1 MKLLGEKEN
10 LWALSLGKLFFN
22 LEWKAPSI
30 NEKTDKV
37 GLIKIKSFYLQSRNR
52 LTDVENRLAK
62 EEVGRES
69 VGLGAWD

>member
-1 MKLLGEKEN
+1 ME
-10 LWALSLGKLFFN
+10 S
-22 LEWKAPSI
+22 KAPSI

-52 LTDVENRLAK
+52 LTDIQNRLAK
-62 EEVGRES
+62 EEVRRES